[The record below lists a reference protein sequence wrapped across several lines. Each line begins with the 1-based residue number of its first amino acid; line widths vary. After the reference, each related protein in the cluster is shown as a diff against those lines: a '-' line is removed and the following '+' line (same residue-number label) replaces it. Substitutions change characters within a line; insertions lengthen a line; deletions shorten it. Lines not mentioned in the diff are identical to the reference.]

1 VIDAVEPFAVAVKPQ
16 SAFFEARGWRG
27 FRAFEEVCAHAR
39 SAGLLVIGD
48 VKRGDIGTT
57 AQAYADAVFAHA
69 DAATVSPY
77 LGGDSLEPFFEACRN
92 GAGIFVL
99 VKTSNPGSGDVQDVR
114 LADGRLVWE
123 HVAALVAA
131 WAAEVPSV
139 GAVVGAT
146 YAEEV
151 AAARR
156 LLPNTPFLLPGVG
169 AQGATVADL
178 APAFADGLALVSA
191 SRSVIFAES
200 PADEARRL
208 AREVWDAAQA
218 A

>member
-1 VIDAVEPFAVAVKPQ
+1 VIA
-16 SAFFEARGWRG
+16 
-27 FRAFEEVCAHAR
+27 
-39 SAGLLVIGD
+39 D

-69 DAATVSPY
+69 DAATVNPY
-77 LGGDSLEPFFEACRN
+77 LGGDSLEPFFEACRR

-99 VKTSNPGSGDVQDVR
+99 VKTSNPGSGDLQDVR
-114 LADGRLVWE
+114 LADGRRVWE
-123 HVAALVAA
+123 HVAELVAG
-131 WAAEVPSV
+131 WGAEVPSV

-146 YAEEV
+146 YPAEV
-151 AAARR
+151 AEARR
-156 LLPNTPFLLPGVG
+156 LLPRMPFLLPGIG

-178 APAFADGLALVSA
+178 SPAFVDGLALVSA